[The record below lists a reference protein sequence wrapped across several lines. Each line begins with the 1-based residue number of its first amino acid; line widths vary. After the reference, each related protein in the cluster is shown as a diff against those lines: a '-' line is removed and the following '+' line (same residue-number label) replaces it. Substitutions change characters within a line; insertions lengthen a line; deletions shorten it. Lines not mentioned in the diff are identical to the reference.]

1 MGQKVHPISY
11 RLGINQDWSSSWAI
25 PSSYGTCDYSL
36 QLAKDLQI
44 KKVVQGILSQ
54 QGNCLLAN
62 FYLERNLSSIH
73 FNRELVEYTCKKKLT
88 LTIDVYLFQ
97 KALEHF
103 NLSTNSNDSTNQDQI
118 NIRDNS
124 LIQEEKKEQQN
135 VTADQEEISNISS
148 TSRDSTES
156 IQMNLNVKNI
166 QKPSLAEDL
175 KEKSVDSSASTLV
188 QQSHDA
194 WIAKV
199 TTSIQSCIKKQ
210 VEPSL
215 DLSKI
220 QIHLRTVLQQGTTYQ
235 EKDTHFL
242 QFCFSDFNANLL
254 CSWLC
259 QEIQRRKGVRD
270 LVNQIESSFWTVQ
283 KNCKS
288 QPDLCPMIPT
298 GIRITCSGR
307 FLMTDNEKRR
317 NKMARQVTFQKG
329 TISLTSIEKH
339 IAYSNQTAYTVDG
352 TSGIKVWISYGQ
364 NTKYLKPIFS

>member
-11 RLGINQDWSSSWAI
+11 RLGVNQDWSSSWTL
-25 PSSYGTCDYSL
+25 PSSSGTYDYSL

-44 KKVVQGILSQ
+44 KKVVQGILSE

-62 FYLERNLSSIH
+62 FYLDRNLSSIH
-73 FNRELVEYTCKKKLT
+73 FNPELVEYTCKKKLT

-97 KALEHF
+97 KALENF
-103 NLSTNSNDSTNQDQI
+103 NLATNSNDCSNQDQMQI
-118 NIRDNS
+118 KETT
-124 LIQEEKKEQQN
+124 LMQEEKKEQQGLLSE
-135 VTADQEEISNISS
+135 QEEITNISFLS
-148 TSRDSTES
+148 QNSTEN
-156 IQMNLNVKNI
+156 IQMNPNQDNI
-166 QKPSLAEDL
+166 EKSSEDL
-175 KEKSVDSSASTLV
+175 KEKSVNSSTSTLV

-259 QEIQRRKGVRD
+259 QEVQRRKGVRD

-329 TISLTSIEKH
+329 TISLTSIDKQ
-339 IAYSNQTAYTVDG
+339 IAYSNQTAFTVDG
-352 TSGIKVWISYGQ
+352 ASGIKVWISYGQ